1 MTRQLS
7 PRAFANLGDY
17 ASFKSAIPETGLMV
31 AFVAAH
37 TAFLD
42 RGIWSLLILDF
53 GS

>member
-1 MTRQLS
+1 MYLVSYIYVLPQYIHL
-7 PRAFANLGDY
+7 
-17 ASFKSAIPETGLMV
+17 PETGLMV